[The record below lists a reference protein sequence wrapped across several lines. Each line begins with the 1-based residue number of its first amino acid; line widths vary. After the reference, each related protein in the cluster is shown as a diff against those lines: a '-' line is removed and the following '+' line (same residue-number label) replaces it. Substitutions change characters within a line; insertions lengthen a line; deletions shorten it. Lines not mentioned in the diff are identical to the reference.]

1 MIDPTDFERDCMNK
15 ALRPLG
21 EYVAEIGTDKA
32 FRDLTREQVLTLI
45 EVVVTAY
52 MDELSKGEPTED
64 FGEIPF

>member
-15 ALRPLG
+15 TLRPLG

-32 FRDLTREQVLTLI
+32 FQDLTREQVLTLI

-52 MDELSKGEPTED
+52 MDELSKGSE
-64 FGEIPF
+64 EIPF

>member
-1 MIDPTDFERDCMNK
+1 MTAETDFEKACMNK

-32 FRDLTREQVLTLI
+32 FLDLTREQVLTLI

-52 MDELSKGEPTED
+52 MDELSKGSE
-64 FGEIPF
+64 EIPF